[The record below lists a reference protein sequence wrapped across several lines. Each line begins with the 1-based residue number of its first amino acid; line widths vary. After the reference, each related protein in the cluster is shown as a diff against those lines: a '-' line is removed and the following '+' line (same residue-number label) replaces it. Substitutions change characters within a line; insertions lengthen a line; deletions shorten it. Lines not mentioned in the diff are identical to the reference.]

1 MDDFDI
7 EENAFYDICNFID
20 QEIYVLAVRSSFLE
34 EYESVVKLAND
45 INEALH
51 SIKDEFN
58 DDSKI
63 EEIIEI
69 VVNAVGTGITFES
82 LHDNLIYY
90 IDSEYSLPEDENKDD
105 HIEYIK
111 EVEDLKAKTISCIS
125 EVYKFHGGL
134 SFTFKHQY
142 PPYVFCLDNDYL
154 DALQYFYNKEYLP
167 KKREFK
173 GGVEITTIRAPYRI
187 LKRYN
192 NSRYSTS
199 IKQFE
204 VNVPEKNLKKS
215 IESGEHE
222 NCLPNENENLITELF
237 KLLALNDTDRVAYTN
252 ELQISIDT
260 SSPLNNYEVDKILA
274 MIRFELSTI
283 QKRNKHSEYRMAKE
297 IKDID
302 RAIKIPE
309 ISTDNYVV
317 LKKLHTPQIEKLK
330 TVLNAKNYLCGL
342 IILHRYSFEKSDTP
356 PSLEK
361 LRSDL
366 SEKLMFSM
374 NIADSK
380 FSSNTILRGYKQVKK
395 IFKEK
400 IRMLAK

>member
-125 EVYKFHGGL
+125 EVYKFHGGYHLHL
-134 SFTFKHQY
+134 SINIHRM
-142 PPYVFCLDNDYL
+142 
-154 DALQYFYNKEYLP
+154 YF
-167 KKREFK
+167 
-173 GGVEITTIRAPYRI
+173 VWIT
-187 LKRYN
+187 
-192 NSRYSTS
+192 
-199 IKQFE
+199 
-204 VNVPEKNLKKS
+204 
-215 IESGEHE
+215 
-222 NCLPNENENLITELF
+222 
-237 KLLALNDTDRVAYTN
+237 
-252 ELQISIDT
+252 
-260 SSPLNNYEVDKILA
+260 
-274 MIRFELSTI
+274 
-283 QKRNKHSEYRMAKE
+283 
-297 IKDID
+297 
-302 RAIKIPE
+302 
-309 ISTDNYVV
+309 
-317 LKKLHTPQIEKLK
+317 
-330 TVLNAKNYLCGL
+330 
-342 IILHRYSFEKSDTP
+342 II
-356 PSLEK
+356 
-361 LRSDL
+361 
-366 SEKLMFSM
+366 
-374 NIADSK
+374 
-380 FSSNTILRGYKQVKK
+380 
-395 IFKEK
+395 
-400 IRMLAK
+400 